1 MKKFIAI
8 GFVVAL
14 ALVIVGV
21 SPEPVGAAQSKTEM
35 CHFDNGSS
43 VSRHLDH
50 GDCDEFDNGGF
61 IDYLGG
67 DDCFCD

>member
-14 ALVIVGV
+14 ALAIVGV
-21 SPEPVGAAQSKTEM
+21 SPEPVGAAQNKVEM

-43 VSRHLDH
+43 VSKHLNH
-50 GDCDEFDNGGF
+50 GDCDELGNGGD
-61 IDYLGG
+61 IEYLNG